1 MEGALDTLA
10 EQLSTLK
17 EEGANLLVLSGGYEG
32 QSCHGLLGDDR
43 QDRRRLYVTT
53 ASTVEKLNSLS
64 HERRQ
69 PDQFAHVHVPA
80 GETRSSAA
88 RRGDGDPGDNW
99 TPATVSP
106 TKEETYSQ
114 VSDPTALTTLSR
126 HVHEH
131 LVRFE
136 SDRPDPGEIR
146 LCFDS
151 LDPVV
156 EAVEKEQLEEFL
168 RVLTTRV
175 TLARGLA
182 HYHLSVTA
190 ARQVPDTIAPIFD
203 GVIERRQTPEG
214 PRQRW
219 TLRESGVQTDWI
231 PIRR

>member
-10 EQLSTLK
+10 EQLSALK
-17 EEGANLLVLSGGYEG
+17 DEGANLLVLSGGYDG

-53 ASTVEKLNSLS
+53 ESSVEKLNDLPP
-64 HERRQ
+64 ERRR
-69 PDQFAHVHVPA
+69 PDRFAHVHVAA
-80 GETRSSAA
+80 GETRSAAA
-88 RRGDGDPGDNW
+88 RSTGGGAADW

-106 TKEETYSQ
+106 TKEEAYSQ
-114 VSDPTALTTLSR
+114 VADPTDLTTLSR

-136 SDRPDPGEIR
+136 SDEPDPGDVR

-156 EAVEKEQLEEFL
+156 DAVEKPRLEEFL

-190 ARQVPDTIAPIFD
+190 AKQVPDTIAPIFD
-203 GVIERRQTPEG
+203 GVIERRQTPDG

-219 TLRESGVQTDWI
+219 TLRKSGVQTDWI
-231 PIRR
+231 PIRD

>member
-1 MEGALDTLA
+1 MEGALATLA

-53 ASTVEKLNSLS
+53 ESTVEKLNGLS
-64 HERRQ
+64 AERRR
-69 PDQFAHVHVPA
+69 PDRFAHVHVAA

-88 RRGDGDPGDNW
+88 RSGGEQEDSW

-114 VSDPTALTTLSR
+114 VADPTNLTTLSR

-136 SDRPDPGEIR
+136 GDQPDPGEIR

-156 EAVEKEQLEEFL
+156 DAVEKERLEEFL

-182 HYHLSVTA
+182 HYHLSLTA

>member
-17 EEGANLLVLSGGYEG
+17 AEGANLLVLSGGYEG

-53 ASTVEKLNSLS
+53 ESSVEKLNALS
-64 HERRQ
+64 RERRQ
-69 PDQFAHVHVPA
+69 PDRFAHVHVAA
-80 GETRSSAA
+80 GETRSAAA
-88 RRGDGDPGDNW
+88 RSAGGPGDDW

-114 VSDPTALTTLSR
+114 VGDPTELTTLSR

-136 SDRPDPGEIR
+136 SDRPNPGEIR

-156 EAVEKEQLEEFL
+156 DAVEKERLEAFL
-168 RVLTTRV
+168 RDLTTRV

-190 ARQVPDTIAPIFD
+190 AKQVPDTIAPIFD